1 MSTRSPAAVTRGAM
15 ALENPQGPKVALVSV
30 GLGRVQRGFERYFGE
45 LFEVLR
51 GELPMSVF
59 RSAGGAGEREIVPPI
74 LPWATA
80 IARRAPL
87 DWLAGHAEYNRDCLA
102 FAATM
107 MPRLV
112 REGFDVIHC
121 IDPPLAHALRHVKR
135 VARLRAR
142 LLFTEGS
149 VMPPRYYP
157 RVDHIHHVAHVA
169 HAAAIAHGIPADTM
183 TLVPCGVHAG
193 LFPLVE
199 DQRALRELHGIKP
212 GTFVVLAVS
221 AVKREHKRVDHII
234 NEVSRLDGDVLL
246 WLDGN
251 PEDASVVEL
260 ARGRLGAR
268 VRITHV
274 PSAEVASL
282 YRIADVMVQASLEES
297 FGLAIVEAACSGTPV
312 LVHDTPHFEW
322 LLGDRSQLI
331 DMRSEGALAARL
343 RAIAA
348 GREHEIAAARP
359 RADRVRGRFDWQA
372 LVPHYLEMYT
382 RLAGRPA
389 RSGAEAAL
397 HATGVMGER
406 G

>member
-1 MSTRSPAAVTRGAM
+1 MTARAAAVPAATRRES
-15 ALENPQGPKVALVSV
+15 LQGPKVALVSV
-30 GLGRVQRGFERYFGE
+30 GIGRVQRGFERYFGE

-51 GELPMSVF
+51 GDLPMSLF
-59 RSAGGAGEREIVPPI
+59 RSAGGAGEREIVPPM

-87 DWLAGHAEYNRDCLA
+87 DWLAGRAEYNRDCLA

-121 IDPPLAHALRHVKR
+121 IDPPLAYALRHVKR

-142 LLFTEGS
+142 ILFTEGS
-149 VMPPRYYP
+149 VMPPQYYP

-169 HAAAIAHGIPADTM
+169 HAAAIAHGIPPDTM
-183 TLVPCGVHAG
+183 TLVPCGLHAER
-193 LFPLVE
+193 FPIV
-199 DQRALRELHGIKP
+199 DDRQALRQRYGIAP

-221 AVKREHKRVDHII
+221 AVKRDHKRVDHIV
-234 NEVSRLDGDVLL
+234 NEVSKLEGDVLL

-251 PEDASVVEL
+251 PEDAAVVEL
-260 ARGRLGAR
+260 ARKRLGPR

-282 YRIADVMVQASLEES
+282 YRTADVMVHAALYES

-322 LLGDRSQLI
+322 LLGDRGRLV
-331 DMRSEGALAARL
+331 DMRTEGALAARL

-348 GREHEIAAARP
+348 AREHEVAAAWTL
-359 RADRVRGRFDWQA
+359 AGRVRARFDWQA
-372 LVPHYLEMYT
+372 LVPQYLEIYM
-382 RLAGRPA
+382 RLAARP
-389 RSGAEAAL
+389 SL
-397 HATGVMGER
+397 TQDPPGVSLVR
-406 G
+406 R